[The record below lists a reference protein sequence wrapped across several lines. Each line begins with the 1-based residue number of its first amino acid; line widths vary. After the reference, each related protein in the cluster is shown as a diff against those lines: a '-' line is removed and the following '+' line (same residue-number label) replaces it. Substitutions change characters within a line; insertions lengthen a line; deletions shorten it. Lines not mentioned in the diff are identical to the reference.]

1 MTDMLFEKNEFNK
14 AGKWIS
20 STVTSS
26 KETDLIKRLEELLS
40 KDHSKPMLEIGIEQ
54 VLGKLEFIAK
64 YYNIDWDQ
72 VTKEFYLNAGY
83 TFKPPER
90 LTCTNGNTKSFQ
102 LDLLHEL
109 T

>member
-20 STVTSS
+20 STVTTS
-26 KETDLIKRLEELLS
+26 KETDLVKRLEELLS

-64 YYNIDWDQ
+64 YYKHDPSPP
-72 VTKEFYLNAGY
+72 AGGLLIY
-83 TFKPPER
+83 P
-90 LTCTNGNTKSFQ
+90 LIISFFI
-102 LDLLHEL
+102 L
-109 T
+109 